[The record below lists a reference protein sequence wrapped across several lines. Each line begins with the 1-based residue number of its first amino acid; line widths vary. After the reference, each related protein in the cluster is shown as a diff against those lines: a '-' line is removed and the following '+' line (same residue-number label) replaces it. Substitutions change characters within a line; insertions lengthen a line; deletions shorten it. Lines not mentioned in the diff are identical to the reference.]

1 MTCTQCFQKIA
12 PSTSEKSC
20 KGEHRQEG
28 EGRESENF
36 HVWLKVWPEFCLPL
50 GSSEPLSLT
59 LNPQPFT
66 LTPGLAHF
74 GGWESLCSLCEW
86 TWREPTAMALE
97 T

>member
-1 MTCTQCFQKIA
+1 MTCTRCFQKIT

-20 KGEHRQEG
+20 KCEHRQQG

-36 HVWLKVWPEFCLPL
+36 YVGLRVWAELCHPL
-50 GSSEPLSLT
+50 GSSEPPFLT

-66 LTPGLAHF
+66 LTLGLAHF
-74 GGWESLCSLCEW
+74 GALGSLYSLCEW
-86 TWREPTAMALE
+86 TWREPTAMSLE